1 MRCGE
6 GSSRG
11 ADTALGICGQHVRHF
26 SSMRE
31 RMATSPS
38 HERVLLL
45 VLLGLT
51 TVTGVIDAVSYLALG
66 HVFTANMTGNVVFLG
81 FALAGAPG
89 LSVSRC
95 ATALA
100 GFVIGALLG
109 GGLAARTS
117 AGPRYRRATIGF
129 VGEAALL
136 LAGVT
141 VSARPPAAHP
151 DDPAYMYAIIVL
163 TALAMGLRN
172 ATVRSLRVPDMTTT
186 VLTVTITA
194 LAAESALTGGSNPQ
208 WPRRIASVLTMAAGG
223 AAGVVLLRHSLALPL
238 AVCAV
243 AACACAL
250 AVQLWGRD
258 GLAANA

>member
-1 MRCGE
+1 
-6 GSSRG
+6 
-11 ADTALGICGQHVRHF
+11 
-26 SSMRE
+26 
-31 RMATSPS
+31 MATLPS

-66 HVFTANMTGNVVFLG
+66 HVFTANM
-81 FALAGAPG
+81 PG

-95 ATALA
+95 ATALG
-100 GFVIGALLG
+100 GFVIGALIG
-109 GGLAARTS
+109 GCLAARTS

-141 VSARPPAAHP
+141 LSARAPAAHP
-151 DDPAYMYAIIVL
+151 VNPAYMYAIIVL

-172 ATVRSLRVPDMTTT
+172 ATVRSLGVPDMTTT

-194 LAAESALTGGSNPQ
+194 LAAESALAGGSNPR

-223 AAGVVLLRHSLALPL
+223 AAGVVLLRHSLALSL
-238 AVCAV
+238 AVCAM

-250 AVQLWGRD
+250 TVQLWGRD
-258 GLAANA
+258 GLAGNA